1 MKILSY
7 EHFKAVNESIRSK
20 VFKNG
25 MCVVYSKDGSESG
38 YRHYICLTEKDDI
51 KTALDELKWDNDF
64 TDSDRMTIKDDKL
77 GILVCSLD
85 KGATYVL
92 ISEVLVNN
100 ILYIYDTDL
109 KIADCIKKGYI
120 NDISDK
126 CNTDNLVYEKDIDYS
141 KLVTAQP
148 EAPYF
153 NYGYRFNDWS
163 GISRGDDAYDINMPY
178 GVRRGVDMRMPNPLF
193 N

>member
-64 TDSDRMTIKDDKL
+64 TDSDRMTIKDV
-77 GILVCSLD
+77 GVGVSPP
-85 KGATYVL
+85 
-92 ISEVLVNN
+92 S
-100 ILYIYDTDL
+100 
-109 KIADCIKKGYI
+109 
-120 NDISDK
+120 
-126 CNTDNLVYEKDIDYS
+126 
-141 KLVTAQP
+141 P
-148 EAPYF
+148 E
-153 NYGYRFNDWS
+153 
-163 GISRGDDAYDINMPY
+163 
-178 GVRRGVDMRMPNPLF
+178 PLPEPLRARIWR
-193 N
+193 